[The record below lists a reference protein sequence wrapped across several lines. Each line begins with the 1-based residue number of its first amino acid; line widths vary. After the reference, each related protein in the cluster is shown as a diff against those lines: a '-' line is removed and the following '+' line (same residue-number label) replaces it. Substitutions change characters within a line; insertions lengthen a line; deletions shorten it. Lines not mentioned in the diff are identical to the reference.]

1 MMPLNQIVQVIA
13 ICTPLLGG
21 SGYVGKLIADQY
33 YLSNDKYLTNE
44 INKAQSEKA
53 LLEWEAE
60 NGGLTPRQQF
70 KLKQLENLEKQLQQ
84 QLQQ

>member
-1 MMPLNQIVQVIA
+1 MMSLSEISQVIA
-13 ICTPLLGG
+13 ICTPLLAG
-21 SGYVGKLIADQY
+21 SGYVGKLVGDQHWV
-33 YLSNDKYLTNE
+33 SSDKYLTNE

-60 NGGLTPRQQF
+60 NGGLTPCQQF